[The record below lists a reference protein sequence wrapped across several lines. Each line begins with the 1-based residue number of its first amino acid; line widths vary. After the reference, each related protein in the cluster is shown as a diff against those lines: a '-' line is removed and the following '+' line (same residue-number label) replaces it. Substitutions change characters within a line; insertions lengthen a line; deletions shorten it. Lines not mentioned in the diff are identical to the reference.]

1 MIPAGEENTFKGP
14 VFIFADQAIK
24 NCNQTQIWLSTALG
38 DNTREAGAD
47 VKESGFIQVL
57 ATWKMGDSY
66 LKIQLSISGIL

>member
-1 MIPAGEENTFKGP
+1 MQVQLPTAPK
-14 VFIFADQAIK
+14 A
-24 NCNQTQIWLSTALG
+24 STPE
-38 DNTREAGAD
+38 TGAD